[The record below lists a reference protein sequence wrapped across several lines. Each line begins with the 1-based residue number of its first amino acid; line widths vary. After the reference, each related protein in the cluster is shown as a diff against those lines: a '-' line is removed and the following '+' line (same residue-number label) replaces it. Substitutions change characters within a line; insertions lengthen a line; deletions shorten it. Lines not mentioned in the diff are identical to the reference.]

1 MKQKT
6 HNSSISLNLAPVN
19 RCACLCLLALMLLS
33 ACKKEFVIPRASGRP
48 YEVMV
53 VMSDQQWQAK
63 EGRALFAVLDTDI
76 PGLPQPERSFHI
88 SQVEPKR
95 FDSILNI
102 FRNIIIVDI
111 NKQIYT
117 KTTMKF
123 TRDKYAIDQIVL
135 TIQSPTADDFAAFCA
150 AHSQDIIDFL
160 TKMEMNRLIQELKDK
175 YSKTTAQLA
184 HELFDCELHAP
195 EEIKSYK
202 RGQDF
207 FWTSSNSASAMV
219 NICMYSYPYE
229 GPATFNKQY
238 VLAKRDSVMA
248 ANIPGTL
255 PSMHM
260 ATDTLCTAVKPIVV
274 HGQYALEGRGL
285 WYMENDG
292 MGGPFVSHSRVD
304 TTRNVVIVV
313 EGFVFAPEKM
323 KRGLMRRLEG
333 SLYTLNLPD
342 EKTASLVTTLEEVAV
357 TPEERQAARRQK
369 K

>member
-1 MKQKT
+1 MRHK
-6 HNSSISLNLAPVN
+6 ILFWM
-19 RCACLCLLALMLLS
+19 CLVVATLLS
-33 ACKKEFVIPRASGRP
+33 GCRKEFVIPRASGRP

-53 VMSDQQWQAK
+53 VMSDKDWQAVQ
-63 EGRALFAVLDTDI
+63 GRALFAVLDTDI

-88 SQVEPKR
+88 SQVEPKN
-95 FDSILNI
+95 FDQILNI

-123 TRDKYAIDQIVL
+123 TRDKYSMGQIVL
-135 TIQSPTADDFAAFCA
+135 TIQSPSPEVFADFCSE
-150 AHSQDIIDFL
+150 HGQEIIDFL
-160 TKMEMNRLIQELKDK
+160 TKMEMNRLVKELKDK
-175 YSKTTAQLA
+175 YSKVTAQLA
-184 HELFDCELHAP
+184 TELFDCEFHAP

-202 RGQDF
+202 RGENF
-207 FWTSSNSASAMV
+207 FWTSSNGTSAMV

-229 GPATFNKQY
+229 GPSTFNKQY

-260 ATDTLCTAVKPIVV
+260 ATDTMCTQVKPIVV
-274 HGQYALEGRGL
+274 HNQYALEARGL

-304 TTRNVVIVV
+304 TTRNLVIVV

-342 EKTASLVTTLEEVAV
+342 EKTAPITTTLEEVAV
-357 TPEERQAARRQK
+357 TAEDRRAARQIK
-369 K
+369 